1 MTFQQTA
8 TRSSRDTN
16 AIPIFP
22 FGMSLS
28 VFFAITYLA
37 CVALRL
43 VVPDVGNHLPWF
55 QFLPGFDW
63 SPAGILLGLAESIAY
78 GWYVALLFGSLLNFF
93 ASRES

>member
-1 MTFQQTA
+1 MTFQQTS
-8 TRSSRDTN
+8 TRSTHNTN

-28 VFFAITYLA
+28 AFFAITYLA

-63 SPAGILLGLAESIAY
+63 SPAGILLGLVESIAY
-78 GWYVALLFGSLLNFF
+78 GWYVALLFGSLFNFF